1 MGWGVL
7 QATTGAVLAELVGRG
22 ATAAAAWPPAWCL
35 WRLLALAGLV
45 AAAGRGQGGDAGI
58 SASSFGG
65 RFPSG
70 GVNAGTPVP
79 GIESAELG
87 ARRLDMHFACAY
99 APPMPVAL
107 QIRNVPDDLHRKL
120 KERAARAGMSL
131 SEFLLSEVR
140 QSAEQLTIEEMLD
153 RLRGRTPV
161 NLSESPA
168 DAIRAERD
176 SR

>member
-1 MGWGVL
+1 
-7 QATTGAVLAELVGRG
+7 
-22 ATAAAAWPPAWCL
+22 
-35 WRLLALAGLV
+35 
-45 AAAGRGQGGDAGI
+45 
-58 SASSFGG
+58 
-65 RFPSG
+65 
-70 GVNAGTPVP
+70 
-79 GIESAELG
+79 
-87 ARRLDMHFACAY
+87 
-99 APPMPVAL
+99 MPVAL

-131 SEFLLSEVR
+131 SEYLLSEVR

-153 RLRGRTPV
+153 RLRSRTPV